1 MTHIDS
7 STTLIFEVFI
17 LYKYSLYHSTII
29 IITITISTII
39 ITIFAIKFLWR
50 TDFDVRDIFEDGL
63 ISSLAY

>member
-7 STTLIFEVFI
+7 STALIFEVFI

-39 ITIFAIKFLWR
+39 ITIFAINFLWM